1 MQGSSAAES
10 TRRVPDVV
18 KLGLVSPFRV
28 MNVSPP
34 ATVFGFVCAEKLA
47 DVGSAPKFEVQELET
62 DLLVAER
69 GVLAEGVVALSLE
82 DPTGRP
88 LPGWTPG
95 AHVDLVLN
103 TSLVRQYSLCGSPAD
118 TDAWRVAV
126 LRDPQSRGGSDF
138 VHDKLA
144 MGSPVRVRGP
154 RNHFPLVSAPR
165 YQFIAGGI
173 GITPILPM
181 IEAAEAAG
189 RLWQLAYGGRKRA
202 SMTFVEDLSAYGE
215 RVMIWPQDERGLL
228 DLRGILG
235 SVREDTLVYCCGPEA
250 LLSAVEGACA
260 SWPAG
265 ALHVERF
272 AARPGADQPASGVFE
287 NFEVVCQRS
296 GITVT
301 VPADRSVFEVLEDAG
316 VGVLGSC
323 MEGICGTCETVVIE
337 GTPDH
342 RDSVLGDQEQA
353 RNDAMMLCVSRSLS
367 NRLVLDL

>member
-1 MQGSSAAES
+1 
-10 TRRVPDVV
+10 
-18 KLGLVSPFRV
+18 
-28 MNVSPP
+28 MNISPP
-34 ATVFGFVCAEKLA
+34 ATFVGFVAAEKLA
-47 DVGSAPKFEVQELET
+47 DVVSTPKFEVEELET
-62 DLLVAER
+62 DLVVAGR
-69 GVLAEGVVALSLE
+69 DVLADGVVALSLE
-82 DPTGRP
+82 DPIGRS

-95 AHVDLVLN
+95 AHIDLMLSA
-103 TSLVRQYSLCGSPAD
+103 SLVRQYSLCGSPAD
-118 TDAWRVAV
+118 THTWHIAV

-138 VHDKLA
+138 VHDKLQV
-144 MGSPVRVRGP
+144 GSAVRVRGP

-181 IEAAEAAG
+181 IESAEAAG
-189 RLWQLAYGGRKRA
+189 AQWHLAYGGRTRE
-202 SMTFVEDLSAYGE
+202 SMAVVERLSAYGE
-215 RVMIWPQDERGLL
+215 RVTIWPQDEHGLL
-228 DLRGILG
+228 DLQGILG
-235 SVREDTLVYCCGPEA
+235 SAREDTLVYCCGPEA

-272 AARPGADQPASGVFE
+272 AAKPGADQPASGALE
-287 NFEVVCQRS
+287 TFEVVCQRS

-301 VPADRSVFEVLEDAG
+301 VPPDRSVFEVLEDVG

-323 MEGICGTCETVVIE
+323 MEGICGTCETAVIE

-342 RDSVLGDQEQA
+342 RDSVLGDEEQA

-367 NRLVLDL
+367 DRLVLDL

>member
-1 MQGSSAAES
+1 MGS
-10 TRRVPDVV
+10 T
-18 KLGLVSPFRV
+18 
-28 MNVSPP
+28 
-34 ATVFGFVCAEKLA
+34 
-47 DVGSAPKFEVQELET
+47 PKFEVQELET

-69 GVLAEGVVALSLE
+69 SVLAEGVVTLSFE

-95 AHVDLVLN
+95 AHIDLMLSA
-103 TSLVRQYSLCGSPAD
+103 SLVRQYSLCGSPAD
-118 TDAWRVAV
+118 THTWRIGV

-144 MGSPVRVRGP
+144 VGSTVRVRGP
-154 RNHFPLVSAPR
+154 RNHFPLVSAPC

-189 RLWQLAYGGRKRA
+189 AQWQLAYGGRKRA
-202 SMTFVEDLSAYGE
+202 SMSFVEDLSAYGE
-215 RVMIWPQDERGLL
+215 PVTIWPQDERGLL
-228 DLRGILG
+228 DLQDILG
-235 SVREDTLVYCCGPEA
+235 SAREDTLVYCCGPEA
-250 LLSAVEGACA
+250 LLSAVESACA
-260 SWPAG
+260 SWPAS

-272 AARPGADQPASGVFE
+272 AAKPGAVQPASGALE
-287 NFEVVCQRS
+287 TFEVVCQRS

-301 VPADRSVFEVLEDAG
+301 VPPDRSVFEVLEDVG

-323 MEGICGTCETVVIE
+323 MEGICGTCETSVIE

-342 RDSVLGDQEQA
+342 RDSVLGDEEQA

-367 NRLVLDL
+367 DRLVLDL